1 MYQFSENVPKY
12 INAYRFIV
20 WNGLHGVTE
29 LDLLDECHVISG
41 RNYLTEI
48 EREAHITLRR
58 RKFDNVYGGQHSR
71 YYVEY
76 QEDMLKAVN
85 LANRK
90 YSGAF
95 TKADIIE
102 LKRMYPKRT
111 IAAKVDQCRRRLTRA
126 VMRLVSCRRSGRRSH
141 WGERGA

>member
-20 WNGLHGVTE
+20 WNELHGVTE

-71 YYVEY
+71 YYVEC

>member
-1 MYQFSENVPKY
+1 
-12 INAYRFIV
+12 
-20 WNGLHGVTE
+20 
-29 LDLLDECHVISG
+29 
-41 RNYLTEI
+41 
-48 EREAHITLRR
+48 
-58 RKFDNVYGGQHSR
+58 
-71 YYVEY
+71 
-76 QEDMLKAVN
+76 MLKAVN

-102 LKRMYPKRT
+102 LKRMYPKRSIT
-111 IAAKVDQCRRRLTRA
+111 AKVDQCRRLSRA